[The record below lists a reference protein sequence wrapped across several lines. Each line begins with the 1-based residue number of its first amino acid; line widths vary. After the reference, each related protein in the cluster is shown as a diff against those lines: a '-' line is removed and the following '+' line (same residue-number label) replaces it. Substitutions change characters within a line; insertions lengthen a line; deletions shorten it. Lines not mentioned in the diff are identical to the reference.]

1 MKNKILI
8 ISLLVLLII
17 GLIIYFTFFFTNSN
31 TPKTADYEA
40 NRTEANVNNTDNE
53 DSTNSRD
60 QNSSKENE
68 SENDNESKKREQM
81 SELEQEPE
89 PPQQPEKQTTE
100 TEIASFST
108 KIYTKD
114 ANRQNNVRITCSSLN
129 DTLVENGA
137 TFSFCNTVG
146 QATTAK
152 GYKKAEIFDAKRK

>member
-1 MKNKILI
+1 MKRRI
-8 ISLLVLLII
+8 IALFVTFMLLLQVLATPVFAIGEII
-17 GLIIYFTFFFTNSN
+17 EENLEENSQV
-31 TPKTADYEA
+31 EV
-40 NRTEANVNNTDNE
+40 TE
-53 DSTNSRD
+53 
-60 QNSSKENE
+60 
-68 SENDNESKKREQM
+68 
-81 SELEQEPE
+81 
-89 PPQQPEKQTTE
+89 EKQEDELTEKVE